1 MDVTQSERQ
10 GNAISFFLSVLCSHQ
25 IYHMIKRGLKISYEL
40 CIYVVVCDLVR
51 VIWVLRYG
59 PSLVDSLAPPME
71 HMLTKIF

>member
-1 MDVTQSERQ
+1 
-10 GNAISFFLSVLCSHQ
+10 
-25 IYHMIKRGLKISYEL
+25 MIKRGLKISYKL